1 MIDLIKMVKILIT
14 KVGDPFSKESEQGP
28 QVDGEQQEK
37 VLYFI
42 FSAAGALVVR
52 LSLLRYSSLQSSHPF
67 RIFAPKPIKQCMQFK
82 QYYN

>member
-1 MIDLIKMVKILIT
+1 MIDLIKMVKIIIT

-37 VLYFI
+37 VLYFG
-42 FSAAGALVVR
+42 FQRRRCSCSQTQSEG
-52 LSLLRYSSLQSSHPF
+52 YSSLQSSYPF
-67 RIFAPKPIKQCMQFK
+67 CFFAPKPIKQCMQFK

>member
-1 MIDLIKMVKILIT
+1 MIDLIKIFKIITT

-42 FSAAGALVVR
+42 FSTAGALVVR
-52 LSLLRYSSLQSSHPF
+52 
-67 RIFAPKPIKQCMQFK
+67 AV
-82 QYYN
+82 

>member
-1 MIDLIKMVKILIT
+1 MIVPIKIVKIITT

-42 FSAAGALVVR
+42 FSTAGALVVR
-52 LSLLRYSSLQSSHPF
+52 
-67 RIFAPKPIKQCMQFK
+67 AV
-82 QYYN
+82 